1 MMSVFAHA
9 FDSVPRYTIDAFYLF
24 KYVFLK
30 VRIYQYFFPSST
42 MMSLASKP
50 YRVLDHLTWIHVAVI
65 SKTAF
70 ASFSERIIIAKG
82 FHRVV

>member
-1 MMSVFAHA
+1 
-9 FDSVPRYTIDAFYLF
+9 
-24 KYVFLK
+24 
-30 VRIYQYFFPSST
+30 

-65 SKTAF
+65 SKTAS

-82 FHRVV
+82 FHKSFKANGERTRRSKEIIFS